1 MGFRYKFSDA
11 SQPAAAHAT
20 IQIYHP
26 QRLGRPLKHSSEIE
40 NQPLVAD
47 IALQS
52 AVGGMKLNVISM
64 IFAVTGHLTP
74 VSGAITHEIIDVLAV
89 LNALSAASPPK
100 MIYDL

>member
-1 MGFRYKFSDA
+1 
-11 SQPAAAHAT
+11 
-20 IQIYHP
+20 
-26 QRLGRPLKHSSEIE
+26 
-40 NQPLVAD
+40 
-47 IALQS
+47 
-52 AVGGMKLNVISM
+52 MKLNVISM